1 MIVMRKCAGDTWE
14 DPTLADWPEGDYR
27 LFCGNLGNEVSDEV
41 LASAFRKYASF
52 ARSRVIRDKRTM
64 KTKGYGFVSFLN
76 ANDYL
81 KAFKEMN
88 GKYVGNR
95 PVKLSKSTWMQRSYQ
110 KKRNDGLVGKFIKP
124 KIRKIKRVNLNN
136 V

>member
-1 MIVMRKCAGDTWE
+1 MIILRKCAGDIWE
-14 DPTLADWPEGDYR
+14 DSTLADWPDGDYR

-41 LASAFRKYASF
+41 LANSFRKYPSF

-64 KTKGYGFVSFLN
+64 KTRGYGFVSFLN

-95 PVKLSKSTWMQRSYQ
+95 PVKLSKSTWQ
-110 KKRNDGLVGKFIKP
+110 
-124 KIRKIKRVNLNN
+124 
-136 V
+136 